1 MIKFSHPGAILNEE
15 YLKPAKL
22 KAADLARAA
31 GLSRGRVSEILR
43 GKRDITAEIA
53 YRIEGAT
60 GISATLWLGLQNDYD
75 LKKLKRAKAKSI
87 RAQIKPLRWQESAT
101 L

>member
-1 MIKFSHPGAILNEE
+1 MPKLSHPGHILRDE

-22 KAADLARAA
+22 KAADLVQAT
-31 GLSRGRVSEILR
+31 GLSSGRISELLS

-53 YRIEGAT
+53 MRLELAT
-60 GISATLWLGLQNDYD
+60 RISARFWLGLQNDYD
-75 LKKLKRAKAKSI
+75 LI
-87 RAQIKPLRWQESAT
+87 RLSKTKIAEMRRQTAPLVVEVY